1 MGGPIRGGCLGRRR
15 RKRVKGQAGRES
27 GTLRSASE
35 IANMASLF
43 DFGSFLSEWGLPK
56 AIAKALGE
64 EGFCSKAALLGL
76 TDEDIRSFELKK
88 GEMAA
93 LRTAVGQ
100 LQAEGGGGPL
110 VPKTATPAPSRRS
123 SVLLHDLLTTNAD
136 GVDIGARATARV
148 DLDPQFYLHKASGEA
163 KPHLITYFVSD
174 TVTDTEEF
182 SFGTGSDAET
192 D

>member
-1 MGGPIRGGCLGRRR
+1 M
-15 RKRVKGQAGRES
+15 
-27 GTLRSASE
+27 
-35 IANMASLF
+35 
-43 DFGSFLSEWGLPK
+43 SEWGLPK
-56 AIAKALGE
+56 AVAKALGE
-64 EGFCSKAALLGL
+64 ERFCSKAALLGL

-88 GEMAA
+88 GEMAALA

-123 SVLLHDLLTTNAD
+123 SVLLHDLLTTSTD
-136 GVDIGARATARV
+136 RVDISARA